1 MIKLFSFL
9 FLIGCA
15 AELNTTEQANTFSE
29 PPEPP
34 VFGVNEREDCDQAEI
49 GSSVCNLVL
58 YDQNEE
64 IWQLYDYAGKII
76 VIDISTVWC
85 YPCQLAGYH
94 AQPIQDEY
102 DDEVIFAT
110 ILVEGATGEPT
121 TQEDIKEWVD
131 EHGVTT
137 APVLQGNRE
146 YVVDPA
152 GITGYLVGGF
162 PTYIYIDRDLKI
174 HTGHV
179 GFNEGHVKL
188 TLDGLL

>member
-1 MIKLFSFL
+1 VIKLFSFL

-15 AELNTTEQANTFSE
+15 AELNTTEQTNTFSE
-29 PPEPP
+29 PSEPP
-34 VFGVNEREDCDQAEI
+34 VFGVNEGEDCDQAEI

-102 DDEVIFAT
+102 SDEVIFAT

-121 TQEDIKEWVD
+121 TQEDIKEWVE

-162 PTYIYIDRDLKI
+162 PTYVYIDRDLKI
-174 HTGHV
+174 HAGHV
-179 GFNEGHVKL
+179 GFNEEHVKL